1 MKIPIS
7 IRTFLCVL
15 LVVSLTCAAPADL
28 LRPYRGEPVPP
39 VSLADTSRIESLL
52 RGGNLYLSLSLALA
66 IENNLDVE
74 IQRLGPAF
82 AAADLLR
89 ASGGGALRGVPLT
102 VSETPPGL
110 GGPGVPLVTT
120 AATGTAPQ
128 PAVPTDITQA
138 TSVTGPQTN
147 LSIGLENLSPG
158 SLIPQFDPALTANT
172 SWG

>member
-7 IRTFLCVL
+7 IRTFLCVF

-52 RGGNLYLSLSLALA
+52 RGGNLYLSLSDALALA

-82 AAADLLR
+82 AVADLMR
-89 ASGGGALRGVPLT
+89 ASGGGALRG
-102 VSETPPGL
+102 
-110 GGPGVPLVTT
+110 
-120 AATGTAPQ
+120 
-128 PAVPTDITQA
+128 
-138 TSVTGPQTN
+138 
-147 LSIGLENLSPG
+147 
-158 SLIPQFDPALTANT
+158 
-172 SWG
+172 